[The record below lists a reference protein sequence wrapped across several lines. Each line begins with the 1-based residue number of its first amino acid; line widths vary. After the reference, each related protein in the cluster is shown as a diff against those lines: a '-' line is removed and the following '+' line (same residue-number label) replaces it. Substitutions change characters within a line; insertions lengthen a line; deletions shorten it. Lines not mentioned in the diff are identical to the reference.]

1 MKSILYVFHCSS
13 IGGGSYCLL
22 NILKE
27 LDREL
32 YSPSVL
38 LSEEGPLA
46 EEIRKLG
53 INVLFMPSMTS
64 VPYNQSLFNRES
76 LRRYLRIKN
85 SFPEFEKILVALKPD
100 IVYLNSMMLYPYLRV
115 AKGSGARTIIHIR
128 EHWPLKEHRFQL
140 AKAKKEIASFS
151 DRIIAIN
158 NFSASII
165 PDCRD
170 KTTVVYDWIDFSNR
184 YEYMPFENIFHEDMT
199 DIKVLVFTGGTAPNK
214 GALEVVKIFS
224 SRMVD
229 PNLRLLMLGADSNFI
244 KTGLKVQVKKF
255 LSKLGLY
262 SYYEYELKQLILKD
276 RRIVCIPNTY
286 ALKHL
291 FEQAACFISYF
302 TIPHANLAL
311 AESIISGTVAI
322 AARTPESEEYTNR
335 GELAFLFEINNRE
348 DFYFAIQ
355 KAFIEH
361 DKMKKRLRDNS
372 SVIAVLFDKEK
383 NVNVLNRVY
392 ASL

>member
-27 LDREL
+27 LNREL

-64 VPYNQSLFNRES
+64 VPYNRSLFNRETV
-76 LRRYLRIKN
+76 RKYHRIKY
-85 SFPEFEKILVALKPD
+85 SLPVFREILVAVKPD
-100 IVYLNSMMLYPYLRV
+100 IVYLNSMMLYPYLKV
-115 AKGSGARTIIHIR
+115 AKENGAKTIIHIR
-128 EHWPLKEHRFQL
+128 EHWPNKEHAFQL
-140 AKAKKEIASFS
+140 SRAKKEIASFS

-199 DIKVLVFTGGTAPNK
+199 DIKVLIFTGGTAQNK
-214 GALEVVKIFS
+214 GSLEVVSMFS
-224 SRMVD
+224 SRMND
-229 PNLRLLMLGADSNFI
+229 PDLRLLMLGADSNFI
-244 KTGLKVQVKKF
+244 KTGLKVQVKKI
-255 LSKLGLY
+255 LSRSGLY
-262 SYYEYELKQLILKD
+262 RYYEYELKRMISKD
-276 RRIVCIPNTY
+276 KRIVCIPNVY
-286 ALKHL
+286 SLKHL
-291 FEQAACFISYF
+291 LEQAYGFVSFF

-311 AESIISGTVAI
+311 AESIISGTVAV
-322 AARTPESEEYTNR
+322 AARTPESEEYTNG
-335 GELAFLFEINNRE
+335 GELAFLFDINNQE
-348 DFYFAIQ
+348 DFDLKIQ
-355 KAFIEH
+355 RIFNEH
-361 DKMKKRLRDNS
+361 EAMKKKLDNRS
-372 SVIAVLFDKEK
+372 FVIANLFDKEK